1 MNLKIFV
8 AAACAALAVSGGAAQ
23 TTPSPGDIASR
34 LTANDLK
41 ADVSFLASDALQGRG
56 TPSPGLDIAAE
67 FVAAEFRR
75 AGLEAAG
82 DDGYFQTAKYV
93 SVTSDLDGL
102 QLTLEIGGQSI
113 QAEKGF
119 LALQEPAAADL
130 NRVQVFKTAIGDS
143 SSVTEEQVRGKVLVI
158 ELPAAGEGRGGR
170 GTFAAV
176 RLLPGLAE
184 KHPALILLLG
194 SGGPRGGNPAARL
207 REAQLPPPS
216 VPIVMVTG
224 GAMRK
229 SLAAAKP
236 GPVDATISAH
246 IAAPSVVPV
255 KLRNVVGVL
264 RGSDPA
270 LKETYVM
277 LTAHYDHLGVRG
289 AGEGDHIYNGAN
301 DDASGTASVIEVAH
315 TLASL
320 PVRPKRSIVFVGLF
334 GEELGLLGSRYY
346 AAHPVFPLSKTVADI
361 NLEQVGRTDDVTGPR
376 VGLLNLTGYDFT
388 SLTGVFRKAGK
399 ETGIKVVKDEESSDQ
414 FFARSDNQAFADAG
428 IPSHTLSVG
437 YVFPDYHQPG
447 DKWQKIDYE
456 NMAKVDRAVAL
467 AIFLVADNAEAP
479 QWNAANPKTE
489 RYVHARGS
497 SGTTPGTRPQ

>member
-23 TTPSPGDIASR
+23 TPLPGDIASR

-93 SVTSDLDGL
+93 SVTPNLDGL
-102 QLTLEIGGQSI
+102 RLTLEIGGQPV
-113 QAEKGF
+113 QAEKGS

-130 NRVQVFKTAIGDS
+130 DKVPVFKTTTGGS

-158 ELPAAGEGRGGR
+158 QLPAPGEGRGGGR
-170 GTFAAV
+170 GAFAAL
-176 RLLPGLAE
+176 RLIPGLGE

-194 SGGPRGGNPAARL
+194 SGGPRGGNPSARL
-207 REAQLPPPS
+207 REAAPPPS
-216 VPIVMVTG
+216 VPVVMVTDG
-224 GAMRK
+224 PLRE
-229 SLAAAKP
+229 SLAAARP

-246 IAAPSVVPV
+246 IAAPSVAPV

-361 NLEQVGRTDDVTGPR
+361 NLEQLGRTDDVTGPR
-376 VGLLNLTGYDFT
+376 VGLVNLTGYDFT

-456 NMAKVDRAVAL
+456 NMAKVDRTVAL
-467 AIFLVADNAEAP
+467 AVFLVADDPEAP

-497 SGTTPGTRPQ
+497 SGSTPAARPQ